1 MRSVMKRWVTKSYV
15 IRSHTMDAETY
26 RRKAEQYLTFA
37 HRMRE
42 SNGKAALLGIAAHWM
57 QMAKQSE
64 CLEQQRQQVEAN

>member
-1 MRSVMKRWVTKSYV
+1 
-15 IRSHTMDAETY
+15 MDAETY